1 MLQPYCR
8 EKPMKLSTKGRYAM
22 VALAD
27 LATQKGDALVS
38 LAEISKRQ
46 DISLPYLEQLF
57 VKLRRAKL
65 VDSVRGPGGGYRLAR
80 SPESI
85 RVSDILEAV
94 DETVSAMHQGA
105 GASGGSSGTR
115 AQSLTNRL
123 WESLSAHVYVF
134 LHQTRLS
141 DIVQND
147 LTPCP
152 AVPTLFTVVDE
163 A

>member
-1 MLQPYCR
+1 
-8 EKPMKLSTKGRYAM
+8 MKLSTKGRYAM

-27 LATQKGDALVS
+27 LALQPAGALTS

-46 DISLPYLEQLF
+46 SISLPYLEQLF
-57 VKLRRAKL
+57 VKLRRAEL
-65 VDSVRGPGGGYRLAR
+65 VESVRGPGGGYRLAR
-80 SPESI
+80 TPSEI
-85 RVSDILEAV
+85 RVADILCAV
-94 DETVSAMHQGA
+94 DETVSAMHTGA
-105 GASGGSSGTR
+105 GASGGMSGSK

-123 WESLSAHVYVF
+123 WEGLSAHVYVF

-141 DIVQND
+141 DVIDND
-147 LTPCP
+147 LAPCP